1 MPVRLG
7 INPIGWTND
16 DLRWL
21 GDDIPL
27 ETCLAEAREAGFSGV
42 ELGRK
47 FPREPRRLRP
57 ILKRH
62 GLDLVSGWYSA
73 RLLERD
79 SRAEIAAMRQHL
91 ELLKALGSTVMVFAE
106 GTGDLVPRLDLGL
119 SQRPTLNTAA
129 EWRQYGKRLTEV
141 ADHALAQGVRIA
153 VHHHMGT
160 IVQTASDIDRMLENC
175 GESVGLLL
183 DTGHM
188 TYAGSDP
195 VKVARRHAARI
206 AHVHCKDVRRG
217 ALELALARD
226 FTFTEAVLAGIFTAP
241 GDGFVDFLGVF
252 QALARVKYKGWIVHE
267 AEQDPRVAHPLT
279 YARIGHRTLSALAA
293 KAGLKVA
300 P

>member
-27 ETCLAEAREAGFSGV
+27 ETCLAEARAAGFSGV

-47 FPREPRRLRP
+47 FPRDPAKLRP
-57 ILKRH
+57 ILRRH
-62 GLDLVSGWYSA
+62 GLALVSGWYSA
-73 RLLERD
+73 RLLER
-79 SRAEIAAMRQHL
+79 SARAEIAAMRPHL
-91 ELLKALGSTVMVFAE
+91 DLLRAMGSPVMVLAE

-119 SQRPTLNTAA
+119 SQRPALEGVA
-129 EWRQYGKRLTEV
+129 EWRQYGQRLTEI
-141 ADHALAQGVRIA
+141 ADHTLERGVRVA

-160 IVQTASDIDRMLENC
+160 IVQTAADIERMLENC
-175 GESVGLLL
+175 GDSVGLLL

-188 TYAGSDP
+188 TYAGGDP
-195 VKVARRHAARI
+195 VRVARRHAGRI

-252 QALARVKYKGWIVHE
+252 EALAKAKYAGWLVHE
-267 AEQDPRVAHPLT
+267 AEQDPRIAHPLT
-279 YARIGHRTLSALAA
+279 YARIGHRALSAAA
-293 KAGLKVA
+293 VKAGLRVTA
-300 P
+300 